1 MVRSAVTYAELHQV
15 VPSNK
20 CACSCI
26 GRSDENVFST
36 NFILTTVLFFEKPN
50 LHGKIS
56 TSKIGYQGKCA
67 WYFINAPPGAVKSL
81 DPPNLDVASSLRG
94 NFDCIHLFITKKKAL
109 HDKFPKLKEHLHE
122 NGMLWISWPKARQK
136 DTDLTLKVVIKI
148 GYDYGLVESKTLSIN
163 ATWSAL
169 KFTHPKKGKIYKN
182 SYGKL
187 KGVASRA

>member
-1 MVRSAVTYAELHQV
+1 MGKSVSAKLGIKEDAR
-15 VPSNK
+15 
-20 CACSCI
+20 AI
-26 GRSDENVFST
+26 
-36 NFILTTVLFFEKPN
+36 
-50 LHGKIS
+50 
-56 TSKIGYQGKCA
+56 
-67 WYFINAPPGAVKSL
+67 FINAPPGAVKSI

-94 NFDCIHLFITKKKAL
+94 NFDYIHFFITKKKAL